1 MVCLLAVFSILKKH
15 LSSIYVVHCQN
26 VSVMELFKIGLFDL
40 FSLFSNVTLKRG
52 VALGFEGVRTE
63 RKVGPLKVLQT
74 CGSEMP
80 YLAFSAGH
88 FP

>member
-52 VALGFEGVRTE
+52 VA
-63 RKVGPLKVLQT
+63 
-74 CGSEMP
+74 
-80 YLAFSAGH
+80 
-88 FP
+88 